1 MASAVDDIAFALA
14 RTGAKSGDELA
25 QAAAGSVSRV
35 VNKFDPS
42 SLLSGM
48 TGGSYFKNLK
58 LPEVPLRTSS
68 LFQTT
73 DALKSLKKVGIDD
86 LVPASTSDLLT
97 SLSKSID
104 DIPAGSVGDLAQSLK
119 RVDLSDATA
128 VATVAKNSSLGKL
141 KDISQQLSKQ
151 TAKQADLVG
160 KKGGDASKLI
170 DDALDVGSFKN
181 ADEMTDAMKSSSGL
195 AKKADDAADTTA
207 DVAKKTDLGKLDDA
221 AEQAKK
227 SKLMQSL
234 DFAKKHEGKLSI
246 GIVGA
251 FMLAEHIAGSVPSQ
265 ARGPE
270 DFVYDPGEEDAGDA
284 IAETSTELSTID
296 EPADGVLT
304 SDAALLG
311 IVALGA
317 ASMVF

>member
-73 DALKSLKKVGIDD
+73 DALKGLKKVGIDD

-104 DIPAGSVGDLAQSLK
+104 DIPAGSVGDLAGSLK
-119 RVDLSDATA
+119 KVDLSDAAA

-160 KKGGDASKLI
+160 KKSGDASKLI
-170 DDALDVGSFKN
+170 DDALDVGKFKN
-181 ADEMTDAMKSSSGL
+181 ADEMTDAMKRSSGL
-195 AKKADDAADTTA
+195 AKKADDVADTSA
-207 DVAKKTDLGKLDDA
+207 DVAKKTNLGKLDDA

-227 SKLMQSL
+227 SKLMKSL
-234 DFAKKHEGKLSI
+234 EFAKKHEGKLSI

-270 DFVYDPGEEDAGDA
+270 DFVYDPGEEDAEDA
-284 IAETSTELSTID
+284 IVAAETELSTID